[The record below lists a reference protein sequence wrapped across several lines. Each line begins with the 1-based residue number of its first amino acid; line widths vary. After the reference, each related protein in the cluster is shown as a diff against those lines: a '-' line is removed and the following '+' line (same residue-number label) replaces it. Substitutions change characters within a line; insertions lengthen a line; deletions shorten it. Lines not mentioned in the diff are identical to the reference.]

1 METQKIKTYKEFYQ
15 FYLSEHSKPLT
26 RLFHFI
32 GILLVFVVISYVLQS
47 GKERFLW
54 YCPIFGFGLGW
65 LSHAIFEKSIPLTFR
80 YPVWTLIADF
90 QMFFELIILKQ
101 KLYTPLSPEKH

>member
-1 METQKIKTYKEFYQ
+1 MSDRIKTFKEFYP
-15 FYLSEHSKPLT
+15 FYLSEHRRLGT
-26 RLFHFI
+26 RVFHFI
-32 GILLVFVVISYVLQS
+32 GTLLIFIVIIYVIQS

-65 LSHAIFEKSIPLTFR
+65 LSHAIFEKKIPLTFR